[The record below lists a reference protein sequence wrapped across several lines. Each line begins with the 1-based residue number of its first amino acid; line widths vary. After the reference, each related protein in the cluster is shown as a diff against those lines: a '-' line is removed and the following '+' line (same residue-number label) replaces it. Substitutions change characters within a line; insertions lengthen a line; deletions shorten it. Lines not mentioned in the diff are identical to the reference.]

1 MSMPRPRSLLPPLS
15 HSCEST
21 GEVVLT
27 LGLWWQ
33 TVLNI
38 AAKNATLLAAL
49 LYLGDLA

>member
-15 HSCEST
+15 HSREST

-38 AAKNATLLAAL
+38 AAKNATLLTAL